1 MQQKKPGKAVEGVV
15 FADITGSTTLFEK
28 LGDAEAHAIVTK
40 VLDALEKLAEEKGG
54 RTLKKIGD
62 EVLCVFPD
70 ADGAVQF
77 GCSAQRQLAIHA
89 GGRRIELRI
98 GVNYGPVVHDAL
110 GDVFGDTV
118 NVAARLRA
126 LASPGQ
132 VITTQDTLDAVV
144 QDARLSTR
152 RLGSHAL
159 VGKNERVQVV
169 EVLWEEQQLGNLTQM
184 PRGPLPE
191 LQVGPLVLR
200 LFFHGSHV
208 ELRSQDSRQDIPL
221 GRDPSNL
228 MVVLNDSVSRRHAT
242 VAVRNGKFYLRDHS
256 TNGTY
261 VRTDGNLPIVVRREA
276 VPLHGRGD
284 ISLGLDFSSG
294 GTDEVRYEVSDE
306 NPA

>member
-200 LFFHGSHV
+200 LFFHGEPCGAEKPGQPAGHSPGSRSLEPNGRV
-208 ELRSQDSRQDIPL
+208 ERFGLPTSRHRMLCETASSICGTTARTVPTFAPTETS
-221 GRDPSNL
+221 PSWCAA
-228 MVVLNDSVSRRHAT
+228 RPCRFT
-242 VAVRNGKFYLRDHS
+242 VAGISPSGWIF
-256 TNGTY
+256 
-261 VRTDGNLPIVVRREA
+261 RRGA
-276 VPLHGRGD
+276 RMRSVTR
-284 ISLGLDFSSG
+284 
-294 GTDEVRYEVSDE
+294 
-306 NPA
+306 